1 MLCFYCVKFFYLT
14 PKEQAMRKLL
24 IMVATVSFT
33 LTYAQQTINGSI
45 IHDGIQRDY
54 ILYIPA
60 IYDGGT
66 EVPLVFNFHGFGSNA
81 NEQMLYGDFR
91 AIADSEGFLLVHP
104 EGTFFN
110 GNQHWN
116 VGGFTIGSTVD
127 DVGFTEALI
136 EELAGL
142 YTINLDR
149 VYATGMSNGGYMSFL
164 LACQLSEKIAAV
176 ASVTGSMTPET
187 FDACSPQHPTPIL
200 QIHGTNDEIVP
211 YNGASWSRSIE
222 DVMTYWVNYNNC
234 DEPPS
239 TTVFPD
245 IDPTDGSTVEH
256 IVYQNGDNG
265 VTTEHMKVLGGRHTW
280 PGSAYNFPGTNQD
293 ISASMEIW
301 EFFSRF
307 DINGTLSTGDYN
319 DQSVTIYPNPTRST
333 INLSFNFYERLNYTL
348 FSATGQKLISGPL
361 ESSDSQID
369 LSNLPPNIYYLVI
382 ENQTYKILKS
392 SFR

>member
-1 MLCFYCVKFFYLT
+1 
-14 PKEQAMRKLL
+14 MRKLL

-91 AIADSEGFLLVHP
+91 DIADSEGFLLVHP

-149 VYATGMSNGGYMSFL
+149 VYATGMSNGCYMSFL

-256 IVYQNGDNG
+256 IVYQNGDNN

-280 PGSAYNFPGTNQD
+280 PGAAYNFPGTNQD

-348 FSATGQKLISGPL
+348 FSATGQKLISGSL

-382 ENQTYKILKS
+382 ENQTYKISKS